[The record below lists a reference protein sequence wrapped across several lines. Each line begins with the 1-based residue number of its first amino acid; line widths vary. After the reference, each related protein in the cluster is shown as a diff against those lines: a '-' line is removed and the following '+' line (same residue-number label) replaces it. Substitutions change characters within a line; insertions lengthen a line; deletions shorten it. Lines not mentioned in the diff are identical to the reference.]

1 MAKLHGRHTAAPRR
15 VSSSSFGRKVG
26 RMPQDAS
33 AILGRR
39 AGPSGRLLARVSA
52 RRKPAV
58 ATLSVPAG
66 RWYGR
71 TGKRCTVAPPESFTA
86 CGSERGGAARGPPPP
101 PPPPTARD
109 SREGGGF

>member
-1 MAKLHGRHTAAPRR
+1 MAKLHGRHAAAPRR

-86 CGSERGGAARGPPPP
+86 CGAQGGAGGLGTPPPP
-101 PPPPTARD
+101 FLPT
-109 SREGGGF
+109 